1 MFDGDDL
8 SSGIKYILQ
17 YIFFGFVNHEWKRD
31 FISELAK
38 TSLNTSH
45 RRSLILHQ
53 LRTTWNGARSIL
65 VVAYPSSKLHALF
78 EKKQTKS
85 QQYLRI

>member
-38 TSLNTSH
+38 TSLNLFFWAFTTAEGDLH
-45 RRSLILHQ
+45 WWQYPDSLYIFGG
-53 LRTTWNGARSIL
+53 T
-65 VVAYPSSKLHALF
+65 
-78 EKKQTKS
+78 KQFMKH
-85 QQYLRI
+85 